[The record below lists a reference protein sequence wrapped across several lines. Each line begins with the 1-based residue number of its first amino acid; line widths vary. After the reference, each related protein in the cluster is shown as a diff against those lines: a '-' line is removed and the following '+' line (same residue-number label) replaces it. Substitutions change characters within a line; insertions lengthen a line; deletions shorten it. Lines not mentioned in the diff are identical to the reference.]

1 MTTSR
6 LRWTAWT
13 PGTLLCLLSATLAA
27 QAPEFSGTWRLNKA
41 ASQIVAGVGLD
52 GLGASGAP
60 PTVYLT
66 HAANGSVLMGSDV
79 NESQAR
85 LYRIGGSSTLPPPK
99 VGGSPS
105 PITSRVEGRRLL
117 SEGSGFKEELALSA
131 DGRTLTIAVTRDAG
145 TSTLVYTRMDGV
157 DPCTEWV
164 EPCRPE
170 GTPRARPR

>member
-79 NESQAR
+79 NE
-85 LYRIGGSSTLPPPK
+85 STLPPPK